1 MKSPVKIRK
10 THKIEKKKNTICISV
25 FACENKVKY
34 QTYLSKKICED
45 KHLDL
50 KKEEE
55 IKRQYVLIKNFNT
68 FLYDYTLHRERR
80 YFGRYCSQGFKTVET
95 LTCHIKNYFN
105 INGKQRIKTS
115 KKRQIR

>member
-1 MKSPVKIRK
+1 M
-10 THKIEKKKNTICISV
+10 
-25 FACENKVKY
+25 
-34 QTYLSKKICED
+34 SKKICED

-80 YFGRYCSQGFKTVET
+80 YFGRYCSQDFKTVET